1 MENAENTERNGR
13 TGTTAACDVAAAK
26 QELRAR
32 IRAARSVVNTTERDT
47 RDAAITGYLADLLAD
62 AGSVAVFVGLP
73 GEPGGP
79 GLPAAMA
86 AAGHEVWLP
95 VVTRSKTPLTW
106 RFYRGEEAMEAG
118 RFGIREPMPY
128 PDDAAHADLSSQALF
143 NTVEALVIPALAVD
157 ADGVRLG
164 QGGGFYDRS
173 LTHRPKDGR
182 LVSIVDHEE
191 FRVPVPR
198 TDLDIAVPNV
208 ITPHGAFTTVESTPS
223 NPPSG
228 ENLA

>member
-1 MENAENTERNGR
+1 MES
-13 TGTTAACDVAAAK
+13 TGPTGHPAGPTAAADVAAAK
-26 QELRAR
+26 QELRVR

-47 RDAAITGYLADLLAD
+47 RDAAITGHLTDLLAD
-62 AGSVAVFVGLP
+62 VGPVAVFVGLA

-79 GLPAAMA
+79 ELPAALA

-95 VVTRSKTPLTW
+95 VVTQSATPLTW
-106 RFYRGEEAMEAG
+106 RFYRGEDEMEPG
-118 RFGIREPMPY
+118 RFGIREPVPS
-128 PDDAAHADLSSQALF
+128 PDDAAHGDVPSHALF
-143 NTVEALVIPALAVD
+143 DTVETLVIPALAVD

-173 LTHRPKDGR
+173 LTHRPKDGK
-182 LVSIVDHEE
+182 LVAIVDHEE
-191 FRVPVPR
+191 FRVSVPR
-198 TDLDIAVPNV
+198 TELDIAVPNV